1 MANFVPDKKN
11 EKSMWQLIET
21 LFPQYRA
28 LCGPDFLNSL
38 NILKDW
44 LELDITEYKSGT
56 IVGDWTIP
64 PEFSVNEA
72 WIQDEN
78 GERYLDFS
86 SHPYHL
92 SIYSR
97 PFSGTLPKDELLK
110 KIVVSDVLPEAI
122 PMRQNYYL
130 EDWGFCATA
139 EQVESL
145 PEGSFQVHID
155 TELKSGHLRIGEFY
169 LPGETSDE
177 ILINSY
183 LCHPHGA
190 NDNLSGVAVGI
201 ELFKQLKKLPK
212 RRLSYRL
219 AIWPETIGPITWVNK
234 EKEKLSNLIG
244 GFEVSICGDPSSLTY
259 NKSMA
264 GDGITDR
271 AVAHVTKYSNHR
283 VRIKKYLHTRSGCD
297 QGVFNMP
304 GIRLPFGRIARA
316 GANSSGYREYHTS
329 ADDLALVR
337 PEYLLDTLT
346 FFWKVIEVLERNQVW
361 KPNYSGTPF
370 MSRHGI
376 YPYHHGIGRG
386 ESVPNQIVEA
396 YYELMAFVDGERD
409 LISIADHCEI
419 PIKVFDEAV
428 KQFHDAGL
436 ISPV

>member
-1 MANFVPDKKN
+1 
-11 EKSMWQLIET
+11 
-21 LFPQYRA
+21 
-28 LCGPDFLNSL
+28 
-38 NILKDW
+38 
-44 LELDITEYKSGT
+44 
-56 IVGDWTIP
+56 
-64 PEFSVNEA
+64 
-72 WIQDEN
+72 
-78 GERYLDFS
+78 
-86 SHPYHL
+86 
-92 SIYSR
+92 
-97 PFSGTLPKDELLK
+97 
-110 KIVVSDVLPEAI
+110 
-122 PMRQNYYL
+122 MRQNYYL

-337 PEYLLDTLT
+337 SEYLLDTLT
-346 FFWKVIEVLERNQVW
+346 FFGKFSKFWNEIR
-361 KPNYSGTPF
+361 SGRQITQE
-370 MSRHGI
+370 
-376 YPYHHGIGRG
+376 HHLCL
-386 ESVPNQIVEA
+386 A
-396 YYELMAFVDGERD
+396 MAFIRTIMVSAEVNPSQIK
-409 LISIADHCEI
+409 LLK
-419 PIKVFDEAV
+419 PIMNSWLLWTAKET
-428 KQFHDAGL
+428 
-436 ISPV
+436 